1 MKNINNFISEKLII
15 DKDIKMSSTGKDYW
29 SCKDISKSEMLK
41 YVKKA
46 LKESKIKP
54 EKIQEEISG
63 YEDIDDLQQAYEN
76 EELPSYLIFEQ
87 KLIDMLDK
95 DDNYMNCSC
104 AIGTYI
110 WIHAYDIMDE
120 IINKGEY

>member
-1 MKNINNFISEKLII
+1 MKNLKDSILEKLVIN
-15 DKDIKMSSTGKDYW
+15 KDIKMTNIGKDYW
-29 SCKDISKSEMLK
+29 SFKDMPKSDMIK

-46 LKESKIKP
+46 LKETKVKP
-54 EKIQEEISG
+54 EKIMEELSG

-87 KLIDMLDK
+87 KLIDMLDE
-95 DDNYMNCSC
+95 DDNYMNCSG
-104 AIGTYI
+104 AIGTYV

-120 IINKGEY
+120 IINKDV

>member
-95 DDNYMNCSC
+95 DDNYMNCSG
-104 AIGTYI
+104 AIGTYV

-120 IINKGEY
+120 IINKDV

>member
-1 MKNINNFISEKLII
+1 MKNINNFISEKLVI

-29 SCKDISKSEMLK
+29 ACKNISKPEMLK

-46 LKESKIKP
+46 LKETKIKP

-87 KLIDMLDK
+87 KLIDMLDE
-95 DDNYMNCSC
+95 DDNYMNCSG
-104 AIGTYI
+104 AIGTYV
-110 WIHAYDIMDE
+110 WIHAYDIFEE
-120 IINKGEY
+120 IINKGE

>member
-29 SCKDISKSEMLK
+29 SCKNISKPEMLK

-87 KLIDMLDK
+87 KLIDMLDE
-95 DDNYMNCSC
+95 DENYCNSSG
-104 AIGTYI
+104 AIGTYV
-110 WIHAYDIMDE
+110 WIHAYDIFEE
-120 IINKGEY
+120 IINKGE

>member
-1 MKNINNFISEKLII
+1 MKNIINFISEKLVI

-29 SCKDISKSEMLK
+29 ACKNISKPEMLK

-46 LKESKIKP
+46 LKETKIKP

-87 KLIDMLDK
+87 KLIDMLDE
-95 DDNYMNCSC
+95 DDNYCNCSG
-104 AIGTYI
+104 AIGTYV
-110 WIHAYDIMDE
+110 WIHAYDIMEE
-120 IINKGEY
+120 IINKGE

>member
-95 DDNYMNCSC
+95 DENYMNCSG

-120 IINKGEY
+120 IINKDI

>member
-1 MKNINNFISEKLII
+1 MKDINNFISEKLVI
-15 DKDIKMSSTGKDYW
+15 DKDLKMSSTGKDYW
-29 SCKDISKSEMLK
+29 SCKNISKTEMLK

-87 KLIDMLDK
+87 KLIDMLDE
-95 DDNYMNCSC
+95 DDNYMNCSGV
-104 AIGTYI
+104 IGTYV
-110 WIHAYDIMDE
+110 WIHAYDIFGE
-120 IINKGEY
+120 IINKGE